1 MCFVILSFGLVLHAL
16 QVLVTSVC
24 SQSHLP
30 NHCMNGVVT
39 AKRLYSAFRV
49 SHQTLKSNLGRI
61 QMQEI
66 NISLAYSHSP
76 RAKGA
81 EGAPLMPCWHHLR
94 WAGKGEVLGEACR
107 ALELLRAP
115 PPDLLVLCYSTIC
128 QHDPAR
134 PITTPFTL
142 E

>member
-1 MCFVILSFGLVLHAL
+1 MWFVILSFGLVLHAL

-39 AKRLYSAFRV
+39 AKRLYSSLRV

-66 NISLAYSHSP
+66 TAALHTVTHLEQMLQRWHLLC
-76 RAKGA
+76 RAG
-81 EGAPLMPCWHHLR
+81 HHLR

-134 PITTPFTL
+134 PITNVLSPQ
-142 E
+142 